1 MSWEK
6 AFGGGGGGGAC
17 CASSR
22 ELKQETP
29 LSRT

>member
-17 CASSR
+17 CSSSR